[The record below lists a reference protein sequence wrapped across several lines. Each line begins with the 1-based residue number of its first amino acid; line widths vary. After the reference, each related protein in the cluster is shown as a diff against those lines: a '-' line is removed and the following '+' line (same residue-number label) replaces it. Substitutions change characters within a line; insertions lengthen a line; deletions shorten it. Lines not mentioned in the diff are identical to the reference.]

1 MTEINVS
8 YLAEG
13 RIETVLQAVL
23 DDSKGATLRR
33 HHQYG
38 TICMR
43 DERELSQVSLIRAIL
58 EQGHPGSDLRDWM
71 YGATNG
77 AITTFVI
84 VAGVVG
90 ADLPTMVASVL
101 GLANLFAN
109 GFATAARRYT
119 NTKLARDNYNRLH
132 AKAVWAEDVNAKD
145 YDFSRCM
152 RSPAQAALTT
162 LAAFVLCG
170 LVPLIAYLLAP
181 TRFSVCVVAT
191 ACTFF
196 AIGVVKGRYSLTTW
210 WRSGL
215 DTVFLGM
222 CAAAL
227 AYAAGH
233 TLRLLIDI
241 PTP

>member
-1 MTEINVS
+1 
-8 YLAEG
+8 
-13 RIETVLQAVL
+13 
-23 DDSKGATLRR
+23 
-33 HHQYG
+33 
-38 TICMR
+38 MR
-43 DERELSQVSLIRAIL
+43 DERERSQVSLIRAIL
-58 EQGHPGSDLRDWM
+58 ERGRCGSDLRDWM

-77 AITTFVI
+77 VITTFVI

-90 ADLPTMVASVL
+90 ADLPAMEAPVL
-101 GLANLFAN
+101 GLAILFAN

-132 AKAVWAEDVNAKD
+132 AKAVWAEHVNAKD

-152 RSPAQAALTT
+152 RSPAQAAFTT

-170 LVPLIAYLLAP
+170 LVPLIAYLLP
-181 TRFSVCVVAT
+181 PPRFSVCVVLT
-191 ACTFF
+191 ACAFF
-196 AIGVVKGRYSLTTW
+196 AIGAVKSRYSLTAW

-222 CAAAL
+222 CAGAL

-241 PTP
+241 PAP

>member
-1 MTEINVS
+1 V
-8 YLAEG
+8 
-13 RIETVLQAVL
+13 Q
-23 DDSKGATLRR
+23 
-33 HHQYG
+33 
-38 TICMR
+38 
-43 DERELSQVSLIRAIL
+43 DESERSQVSVVRAIL
-58 EQGHPGSDLRDWM
+58 ERRRFGSDLRDWT

-90 ADLPTMVASVL
+90 ADLPTMVAPVL

-109 GFATAARRYT
+109 GFATAARRYS
-119 NTKLARDNYNRLH
+119 NTKLARDNYDRSH
-132 AKAVWAEDVNAKD
+132 AKTVWAEDVTAKD
-145 YDFSRCM
+145 YDFSRYM
-152 RSPAQAALTT
+152 RSPTQAALTT
-162 LAAFVLCG
+162 FAAFIGCG
-170 LVPLIAYLLAP
+170 LVPLVAYLLAP
-181 TRFSVCVVAT
+181 TRFSVCVVTT

-196 AIGVVKGRYSLTTW
+196 AIGAVKSRYSLTVW

-215 DTVFLGM
+215 DTLFLGM

>member
-1 MTEINVS
+1 
-8 YLAEG
+8 
-13 RIETVLQAVL
+13 
-23 DDSKGATLRR
+23 
-33 HHQYG
+33 
-38 TICMR
+38 MR
-43 DERELSQVSLIRAIL
+43 DESERSQVSVVRAIL
-58 EQGHPGSDLRDWM
+58 ERRRFGSDLRDWT

-77 AITTFVI
+77 AIATFVI

-90 ADLPTMVASVL
+90 ADLPAMVAPVL
-101 GLANLFAN
+101 GLAILFAN
-109 GFATAARRYT
+109 GLATAARRYT
-119 NTKLARDNYNRLH
+119 NTKVARDNYDRSH
-132 AKAVWAEDVNAKD
+132 ANAVLAEDVAVKGH
-145 YDFSRCM
+145 DFFRYM

-162 LAAFVLCG
+162 FAAFIGCG
-170 LVPLIAYLLAP
+170 LVPLVAYLLAP
-181 TRFSVCVVAT
+181 TRFSVCVVTT

-196 AIGVVKGRYSLTTW
+196 AISAVKSRYSLTVW

-215 DTVFLGM
+215 DTLFLGM

>member
-1 MTEINVS
+1 
-8 YLAEG
+8 
-13 RIETVLQAVL
+13 
-23 DDSKGATLRR
+23 
-33 HHQYG
+33 
-38 TICMR
+38 
-43 DERELSQVSLIRAIL
+43 
-58 EQGHPGSDLRDWM
+58 M

-84 VAGVVG
+84 IAGVVG
-90 ADLPTMVASVL
+90 ADLPTMVAPVL

-119 NTKLARDNYNRLH
+119 NTKLARNDRSH
-132 AKAVWAEDVNAKD
+132 AKAVCAEDLTAKD
-145 YDFSRCM
+145 YDFSQ
-152 RSPAQAALTT
+152 RSPTQAAINTF
-162 LAAFVLCG
+162 AAFTLCG
-170 LVPLIAYLLAP
+170 LVPLIAYLLSP
-181 TRFSVCVVAT
+181 TKLSVCVAAT
-191 ACTFF
+191 ACAFF
-196 AIGVVKGRYSLTTW
+196 AIGAVKSRYSLTAW

-222 CAAAL
+222 SAAAL